1 MQAKEIIK
9 EANLLYKALAPVLQ
23 LGPAYGDYVLTDLA
37 RVVRICGR
45 SNADISSNELLA
57 YLVLFGLVKADK
69 DKLNVALHLWDYSSQ
84 TRREYEKQTLKLIM
98 DFTQQDGAIDRLD
111 LPGLLE
117 AIDRN
122 QGAQYTSHVIN
133 AIYRFAQII
142 IKADNQV
149 TMQEMDALSLIWKLL
164 HNSSSNAANPAVNLS
179 GNDRSVNPTAAAQS
193 ASNPAQLSD
202 VMAELNQ
209 LIGMTEVKEEVKT
222 LTNFLR
228 VQQVRSQRGLA
239 KTPVS
244 LHAVFCGPPGTGK
257 TTVARLMGKI
267 YKDLGFLTKGH
278 LVETDRSGMVAGYV
292 GQTAQNV
299 DELVNQALDG
309 VLFIDEAYTLKPP
322 GDGRDFGQ
330 EAIDTLLKR
339 MEDHRDRL
347 VVVVAGYQAE
357 MQAFIESN
365 PGLKSR
371 FNRYFY
377 FNDYTPDEL
386 LEIFLKLAEK
396 SHFTL
401 TPPAQQA
408 TLKVLQSVYENR
420 DKTFGNAR
428 LVRNLFEKIVERQAN
443 RLASVSQYDLTDRLL
458 TTLQPEDIPVDEYL
472 GADHWMPL
480 ENDGQESVQ
489 GSLTQFEQ
497 ELTQDGL
504 LEQPAIEANF
514 EGNNGQGKP
523 QNTAT
528 VAGSISISSVGNS
541 AGSSNTVSN
550 TGASLSPTIDPALAS
565 VFDQPPPPVPA
576 ELTERSNRPMEQP
589 PTAAL
594 QPPPPVPSA
603 APPPATPENTLM
615 QIQALMA
622 RSLQAQGIQAK
633 ANLRNGCLQVMFEAT
648 PAPEMP
654 KMIAL
659 MRQLIQKV
667 GTQNISRLQLYG
679 REIGQEFPTWSK
691 EFRLG

>member
-23 LGPAYGDYVLTDLA
+23 LGPAYSDYVLTDLA

-98 DFTQQDGAIDRLD
+98 DFTQQDGAIDRLE

-117 AIDRN
+117 AIDTNR
-122 QGAQYTSHVIN
+122 GTQYTTHVIN

-164 HNSSSNAANPAVNLS
+164 HNSSSNAGNLS
-179 GNDRSVNPTAAAQS
+179 GNDRSVNPAAANP
-193 ASNPAQLSD
+193 AATDPAQLSD

-299 DELVNQALDG
+299 DELVTQALDG

-480 ENDGQESVQ
+480 ENDGQAPVS
-489 GSLTQFEQ
+489 GSLTQIDQ
-497 ELTQDGL
+497 ELAQDVWS
-504 LEQPAIEANF
+504 EPSEIEASY
-514 EGNNGQGKP
+514 GPVNGPVNGPVTP
-523 QNTAT
+523 QNSAT
-528 VAGSISISSVGNS
+528 LASSISISSIDASPVGTHL
-541 AGSSNTVSN
+541 GS
-550 TGASLSPTIDPALAS
+550 TIDPSLNP

-576 ELTERSNRPMEQP
+576 ELTVERTIAPVEQP
-589 PTAAL
+589 QTSTL
-594 QPPPPVPSA
+594 QPPPPVPVVAPSA
-603 APPPATPENTLM
+603 VTPENTLM

-654 KMIAL
+654 KMIVL
-659 MRQLIQKV
+659 MRHLIQKV

-679 REIGQEFPTWSK
+679 RELGQEFPTWSK